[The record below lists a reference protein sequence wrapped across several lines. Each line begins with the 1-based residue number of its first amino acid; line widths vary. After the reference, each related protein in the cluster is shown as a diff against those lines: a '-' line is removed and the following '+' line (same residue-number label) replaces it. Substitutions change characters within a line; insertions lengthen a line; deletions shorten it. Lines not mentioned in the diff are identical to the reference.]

1 MKTSLIQSHQ
11 AHIDLIEARA
21 ASLHA
26 SVNQLYGHD
35 LPYAFH
41 LRLAATYLTRFS
53 DDIPMDD
60 DNIETLYAAVY
71 FHDSLEDTRI
81 TYNDLKKLLQS
92 LNEQGCTIQ
101 VTEAAEMVYALTN
114 DKGRTR
120 AERAGEQYYQ
130 GIRTTP
136 FAAILKLCDR
146 LANVRFSTLFLPEQ
160 RMVQVYRDENAHFLE
175 AVTTD
180 AVTPV
185 PQAMIAEL
193 SGLLFH

>member
-1 MKTSLIQSHQ
+1 MTSLIPSHQ
-11 AHIDLIEARA
+11 AYIDLIEARA
-21 ASLHA
+21 SALHA
-26 SVNQLYGHD
+26 SVNQYYGRD

-41 LRLAATYLTRFS
+41 LRLAASYLTRFS
-53 DDIPMDD
+53 DDIPMDE
-60 DNIETLYAAVY
+60 DNIETLYAAIY

-120 AERAGEQYYQ
+120 AERAGEHYYQ

-136 FAAILKLCDR
+136 FAAILKMCDR
-146 LANVRFSTLFLPEQ
+146 LANVRFSTLFVPEQ
-160 RMVQVYRDENAHFLE
+160 RMVQVYRDENPHFVE
-175 AVTTD
+175 AVTTG
-180 AVTPV
+180 AVPPV
-185 PQAMIAEL
+185 PQSMVAALAEL
-193 SGLLFH
+193 LR